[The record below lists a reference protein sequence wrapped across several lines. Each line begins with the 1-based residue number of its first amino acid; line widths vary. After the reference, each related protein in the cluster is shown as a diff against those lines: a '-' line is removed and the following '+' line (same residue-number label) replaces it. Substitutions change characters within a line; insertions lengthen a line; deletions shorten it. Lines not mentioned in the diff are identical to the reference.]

1 MTFTS
6 NKSMEIE
13 VFVDADP
20 FVDEPQERYRAVSAF
35 FTYVSLS
42 KEGKP
47 LPVPQLLVSSQGWCW
62 ELAALAWL
70 GAIALLCCKHG
81 SFQAACLLNTKYFP
95 YLGFSCDALRASLS
109 NKTSSLNY
117 SVEKHRLEQ
126 ASPSQAAGWVFVIPS
141 G

>member
-20 FVDEPQERYRAVSAF
+20 LIEDFQERYRAVSAF

-47 LPVPQLLVSSQGWCW
+47 LPVPQVVIENDEEKKRFEEGKGRYLQNKAKRQAEVKSLVQ
-62 ELAALAWL
+62 
-70 GAIALLCCKHG
+70 
-81 SFQAACLLNTKYFP
+81 Q
-95 YLGFSCDALRASLS
+95 
-109 NKTSSLNY
+109 
-117 SVEKHRLEQ
+117 
-126 ASPSQAAGWVFVIPS
+126 
-141 G
+141 